1 MVDQVITKQELIDAQ
16 KDAQTLED
24 VVNGQSGELITTRLG
39 RKVYTLASIPVIN
52 AVNRDEI
59 NGLIEPKAD
68 KVQVAADLLLKADK
82 STTYTKAETDSLVTP
97 KADKVYVDSAVGAI
111 STDASKQYAT
121 LALATAD
128 IANIALNTNVF
139 VSEAANGGYWYKA
152 TAGAT
157 SLTKSPYDPL
167 TQAKN
172 HTEQSLPV
180 SKTLFDL
187 FSPTN
192 TYETWNIEKSL
203 RKLRNSTN
211 VAVNVFPIEAGKTY
225 FIKSTDF
232 REDYVYLG
240 ASPTSNLTVDKVLTP
255 ITLIST
261 ELPDVKTFSVPA
273 NSVNKF
279 AFINVKWGT
288 VSLDITNTTAISDR
302 PIESVVKKAMGAPI
316 RDDLAQKRLDAI
328 PVADLLTKSSLQLLN
343 DNLYNPANLTPNLYV
358 DSTNGTMVTFAGGK
372 ITRFDVTPNTTY
384 YIHSPKF
391 LPNAM
396 VGLKA
401 NSVASG
407 GQLTT
412 KVALVPVENGVMSF
426 ITPSDPTLIHAFF
439 TVELSTQDYYVTGT
453 LTIEDNTHASLVGV
467 AGYPIPADPE
477 LKQDVENLQA
487 QVSAIN
493 VASPLF
499 GMKWAAIGDSIT
511 EKNFRTNK
519 NYHDYISESV
529 GGMSVYNYGLSGSGW
544 TGRTLVPAK
553 IKTDATNGTIQTPD
567 LITVFLGTNDFGV
580 VAKPLGVFGD
590 VTTDTVA
597 GGIHLVL
604 NNIITE
610 FPTKKIAVFTPLPRY
625 NSYGLTGGTP
635 NQYGVTLLQ
644 ICEMIKKHCNH
655 FGIPCLDLY
664 FESNLYVFNADANQ
678 YYFTAPSYSNPDG
691 VHPNDLGHQVIAKK
705 IQKFLESI

>member
-1 MVDQVITKQELIDAQ
+1 MADSIITKQELIDAQ
-16 KDAQTLED
+16 KDAQTLEE
-24 VVNGQSGELITTRLG
+24 VISGEPGKLVETRLG
-39 RKVYTLASIPVIN
+39 RKVYTLASVPQIN
-52 AVNRDEI
+52 TMTREEIDTAVA
-59 NGLIEPKAD
+59 PKAN
-68 KVQVAADLLLKADK
+68 KVDVDAALAAYVGGRKA
-82 STTYTKAETDSLVTP
+82 YT
-97 KADKVYVDSAVGAI
+97 
-111 STDASKQYAT
+111 T
-121 LALATAD
+121 LALAQAAQSSLPANTAIEVTND
-128 IANIALNTNVF
+128 GAN
-139 VSEAANGGYWYKA
+139 NGTYQWN
-152 TAGAT
+152 GAT
-157 SLTKSPYDPL
+157 LTKSAYDPL

-172 HTEQSLPV
+172 HTEQSLPI

-203 RKLRNSTN
+203 RKLRNATN

-343 DNLYNPANLTPNLYV
+343 DNLYNPANLIPNLYV
-358 DSTNGTMVTFAGGK
+358 DSTNGTMASFTGGK

-384 YIHSPKF
+384 YIRSPKF
-391 LPNAM
+391 LPNAL

-401 NSVASG
+401 DTVASN

-412 KVALVPVENGVMSF
+412 KVALTPISDGVMSF
-426 ITPSDPTLIHAFF
+426 TTPSDSSLLHAFF
-439 TVELSTQDYYVTGT
+439 TVELSTQDYYVTNT
-453 LTIEDNTHASLVGV
+453 LAIEDNTHASLVGA
-467 AGYPIPADPE
+467 AGYPILVDPE
-477 LKQDVENLQA
+477 LKQDVESLKD

-493 VASPLF
+493 VVSPLF
-499 GMKWAAIGDSIT
+499 GLKWAVIGDSIT
-511 EKNFRTNK
+511 EVNFRTNK
-519 NYHDYISESV
+519 NYHAYISDYV
-529 GGMSVYNYGLSGSGW
+529 GGMTIYNYGISATAW
-544 TGRTLVPAK
+544 TGRALVPAS
-553 IKTDATNGTIQTPD
+553 IKGQVTNGQIQEPD
-567 LITVFLGTNDFGV
+567 LFTVFLGTNDFGV
-580 VAKPLGVFGD
+580 GAKPLGVFGD
-590 VTTDTVA
+590 MTTDTVA
-597 GGIHLVL
+597 GGIYALL
-604 NNIITE
+604 NNLITE

-625 NSYGLTGGTP
+625 NSYGLTGGAP